1 MSWIRW
7 SLPLLLAG
15 NVLAAEPEIVRPEF
29 EVPAYVFDKL
39 GPEDQELFQK
49 LTHVGLEAVWAQ
61 LQSRG
66 YTQCFINE
74 LDPLHDDRRL
84 IGRARTIRYLPNR
97 PDVREKWY
105 ANRKQLNYV
114 SAEEAMPGD
123 ILVFDSGGDTRSA
136 VSGDVTTLRFLV
148 RGGAG
153 MVIDGAM
160 RDLPELAGMPFQV
173 YTRRG
178 QAAAVSPILMSIDYQ
193 VPVRVGNVTV
203 IPGDILL
210 GERHGILVIPAA
222 IADEVVDAALAKSD
236 LEDFQRK
243 LLLEGR
249 SIDGVYPP
257 NAETL
262 QEFERSKGNR

>member
-1 MSWIRW
+1 MAWIRW
-7 SLPLLLAG
+7 SAPLLLAA
-15 NVLAAEPEIVRPEF
+15 VTLAAEPEIVRSEF

-39 GPEDQELFQK
+39 GPEDQALFEK
-49 LTHVGLEAVWAQ
+49 LTRVGLEAVWAQ

-105 ANRKQLNYV
+105 SYRKQLNYV

-123 ILVFDSGGDTRSA
+123 IL
-136 VSGDVTTLRFLV
+136 
-148 RGGAG
+148 
-153 MVIDGAM
+153 
-160 RDLPELAGMPFQV
+160 
-173 YTRRG
+173 
-178 QAAAVSPILMSIDYQ
+178 
-193 VPVRVGNVTV
+193 
-203 IPGDILL
+203 L

-222 IADEVVDAALAKSD
+222 LADEVVDAALAKSE

-249 SIDGVYPP
+249 SINGVYPP
-257 NAETL
+257 NEETL
-262 QEFERSKGNR
+262 REFERSKGNR